1 MQQKMRK
8 NREKKTKLFQE
19 KALTQALLNF
29 TTGSAIVVDPTG
41 TIRAL
46 NKTAA
51 QRIGKIPDELIGL
64 SLYDL
69 LPSDIAGTRKTKF
82 DEAIC
87 TLLPLH
93 FEDKSNNLYFENH
106 INPVWDGLQL
116 NALIVYERDITALK
130 QAESVKAG
138 SENATGQYYRA
149 ILDAQSATI
158 CRFLITGTLTFVNHA
173 CCEYFG
179 KTSEQLLG
187 ENFFSLFPEK
197 ERVEIQQNL
206 ASLTEEKP
214 HETLKFFASES
225 NGNTRCQGW
234 AIRGIFNPEGVPVE
248 FQAVGEDRTA
258 QVEAE
263 TTLREK
269 QRLLERI
276 TEATPSII
284 YLYDLIEERNVYCNR
299 AMFAKL
305 GYTPAQIQ
313 AMGAA
318 FLPNV
323 MHPEDWAKVQINYEK
338 FAEAKEGEI
347 VEGEYRMRHANGEWR
362 WFYSRD
368 TVFARTADG
377 CPHLLL
383 GISED
388 ITERKQTELD
398 LRSSRQMLHLV
409 IDNIPQ
415 AIFWKDRN
423 SVYLGSNRLF
433 AKDAGLD
440 SVENIVGK
448 TDYDFA
454 WKKEEADFFREWDW
468 QVMETDT
475 PQYHMIETQLQA
487 DGKQAWLDTNK
498 VPLHDASGKVIG
510 ILGTYEDITER
521 KQMEEALQA
530 SEERFRLLVEG
541 VKDYA
546 IYLLDAQGYVSSWNT
561 GAERIKGYYAH
572 EIVGKHFS
580 CFYEPKERQLG
591 KPNQQLETCAAT
603 GRFESE
609 GWRIC
614 KNGSRFWASATLSAL
629 RDEVGQLRG
638 FAKVVRD
645 ITERKQAEEALQK
658 TNEILGIKVEV
669 QTTELRV
676 VIEQLHQEIGQRTQ
690 AEAQAQKSQQK
701 YRSVVDSLKEVIF
714 QTDTAG
720 AWTFLNPAWYEITG
734 FSVEESLGKFFLDFV
749 HPDDQQCQIELFQL
763 LINGQKDYCRQE
775 IRYLTKPNNNS
786 HSGSIRGGIS
796 EAAGGYRWLEVF
808 ARLNTDDPDKF
819 TGITGTLNDITERK
833 QTEAALRESE
843 ERFRRAFEDVATGMA
858 LVGLDGSYLQV
869 NRALSEMLGYSELE
883 LTATTSQALTHPADV
898 PLCLEIHRNFETGQ
912 IYCQQVEKRY
922 IHKNGHTVW
931 AQLTKSL
938 MYGAEGQ
945 PLYYVSQIQDITER
959 KQVEAALRESE
970 VFFRQLAENVDEV
983 FWIVTPDFSQMLYV
997 SPMYEQIWGRSCE
1010 QVYASPLSWLD
1021 AVHLEDRE
1029 QLMPAL
1035 AGSMAK
1041 LQSSQSS
1048 EIVLNQEYRIIRP
1061 DGSIRWI
1068 WDRSFPVRNAA
1079 GEVYRLC
1086 RVAKD
1091 ITGRKQAEE
1100 ELHKA
1105 LAKEKELSELRSR
1118 FVTMVSHEFRTPLS
1132 TILSSADLLE
1142 YYCQEWPLEKTEKKL
1157 EHLVRIQ
1164 TAAVNMTQLLNDVLV
1179 IGRNDAG
1186 KLPFHPTWVDLPTFC
1201 CDLIEEF
1208 QISADKLHIIEFVQ
1222 VRPKLSHNIESVYR
1236 KFTEVLADEKL
1247 LRQILSNLLS
1257 NALKYSPKK
1266 GQITFKLACQQAQA
1280 IFQIQDNGIGI
1291 PPEDQQRLF
1300 EAFHRAKNVG
1310 DIPGSGLG
1318 LAIVKRAVDMHSG
1331 YITVKSEVGMGTT
1344 FTVALPLTNRSNFD
1358 EEDSSD

>member
-1 MQQKMRK
+1 MQ
-8 NREKKTKLFQE
+8 KKTTESGATETKLIQE
-19 KALTQALLNF
+19 KTLTQALLEAA
-29 TTGSAIVVDPTG
+29 TGSAIIVDPTG

-46 NKTAA
+46 NETAA
-51 QRIGKIPDELIGL
+51 QRLGKKPRELIGL
-64 SLYDL
+64 ALYDL
-69 LPSDIAGTRKTKF
+69 LPSDIAGTRRTKF
-82 DEAIC
+82 NQAIC
-87 TLLPLH
+87 TLLPLQ
-93 FEDKSNNLYFENH
+93 FEDKSSNLYFENR
-106 INPVWDGLQL
+106 IDPVWDGVEL
-116 NALIVYERDITALK
+116 NALIIYERDITALK
-130 QAESVKAG
+130 QAEPVKAP
-138 SENATGQYYRA
+138 ENSTVQYYRA
-149 ILDAQSATI
+149 ILDTQSASI
-158 CRFLITGTLTFVNHA
+158 CRFLIGGTLTFVNHA

-179 KTSEQLLG
+179 KTPEQLLG

-197 ERVEIQQNL
+197 EQANIQQNL
-206 ASLTEEKP
+206 VFI
-214 HETLKFFASES
+214 TLENPNKTLDFFASEL
-225 NGNTRCQGW
+225 NGNTCCQRW
-234 AIRGIFNPEGVPVE
+234 TIRGIFNSEGLPVE
-248 FQAVGEDRTA
+248 FQAVGEDMTA
-258 QVEAE
+258 QVQAEAA
-263 TTLREK
+263 LREK
-269 QRLLERI
+269 QHLLERI
-276 TEATPSII
+276 AEATPSIV
-284 YLYDLIEERNVYCNR
+284 YLYDLIKEQNIYLNR
-299 AMFAKL
+299 AMFATL

-313 AMGAA
+313 AMGAT
-318 FLPNV
+318 FLSEV
-323 MHPEDWAKVQINYEK
+323 MHPEDFAKVQINFENLAK
-338 FAEAKEGEI
+338 AKEGEI

-368 TVFARTADG
+368 TVFAHTADG

-409 IDNIPQ
+409 LDNIPQ

-423 SVYLGSNRLF
+423 SVYLGGNRLF

-440 SVENIVGK
+440 SVENIAGK
-448 TDYDFA
+448 TDYDLA
-454 WKKEEADFFREWDW
+454 WRKEEADFFREWDR

-475 PQYHMIETQLQA
+475 PQYHIIETQLEA
-487 DGKQAWLDTNK
+487 DGKQAWIDTNK
-498 VPLHDASGKVIG
+498 VPLHDASGQVIG

-521 KQMEEALQA
+521 KQMEKALQA

-561 GAERIKGYYAH
+561 GAERIKGYHAQ

-580 CFYEPKERQLG
+580 CFYELADRQLG
-591 KPNQQLETCAAT
+591 KPNLQLETCAAT
-603 GRFESE
+603 GRFEGE

-614 KNGSRFWASATLSAL
+614 KNGSRFWASATISAL
-629 RDEVGQLRG
+629 RDEAGQLRG

-690 AEAQAQKSQQK
+690 AEAEAQKSQQK
-701 YRSVVDSLKEVIF
+701 YRSVVNSLKEVIF
-714 QTDTAG
+714 QTDTQG
-720 AWTFLNPAWYEITG
+720 SWTFLNPAWYEITG

-749 HPDDQQCQIELFQL
+749 HPDDQQCQIELFQR
-763 LINGQKDYCRQE
+763 LINNEKDYCRQE
-775 IRYLTKPNNNS
+775 IRYLTKHNKT
-786 HSGSIRGGIS
+786 SGD
-796 EAAGGYRWLEVF
+796 YRWLEVF
-808 ARLNTDDPDKF
+808 ARLSTDDSGEL

-858 LVGLDGSYLQV
+858 LVGLDGGYLQV
-869 NRALSEMLGYSELE
+869 NRALCQILGYSELE
-883 LTATTSQALTHPADV
+883 LTATTSHALTHPADV
-898 PLCLEIHRNFETGQ
+898 PLCVEIHRNFETGQ
-912 IYCQQVEKRY
+912 VYCQQVEKRY
-922 IHKNGHTVW
+922 IHKDGHTVW

-938 MYGAEGQ
+938 MYDSEGQ

-1010 QVYASPLSWLD
+1010 QVYASPRSWLD

-1179 IGRNDAG
+1179 IGRNEAG

-1208 QISADKLHIIEFVQ
+1208 QISAGKFHIIKFIQ
-1222 VRPKLSHNIESVYR
+1222 VRSKFSDDIEPVYR
-1236 KFTEVLADEKL
+1236 KFTEVMADEKL

-1266 GQITFKLACQQAQA
+1266 GQITFKLACQPAQA

-1310 DIPGSGLG
+1310 DIPGTGLG

-1344 FTVALPLTNRSNFD
+1344 FTVSLPLTNRSNFD

>member
-1 MQQKMRK
+1 MQQKMRE
-8 NREKKTKLFQE
+8 NWEIETKFIQE
-19 KALTQALLNF
+19 KALIQALLNAA
-29 TTGSAIVVDPTG
+29 TGSAIIVDPTG

-46 NKTAA
+46 NGTAA
-51 QRIGKIPDELIGL
+51 QRLGKLPGELIGL
-64 SLYDL
+64 ALYDL
-69 LPSDIAGTRKTKF
+69 LPSDIAGTRKIKF

-87 TLLPLH
+87 TLLPLD
-93 FEDKSNNLYFENH
+93 FEDKSSNLYFENR
-106 INPVWDGLQL
+106 IEQVWDGVEL
-116 NALIVYERDITALK
+116 NALIVYEREITAPK
-130 QAESVKAG
+130 QAEPVKATT
-138 SENATGQYYRA
+138 ENANEQYYRA

-158 CRFLITGTLTFVNHA
+158 CRFLINGTLTFVNHA
-173 CCEYFG
+173 CYDYFG
-179 KTSEQLLG
+179 KTPEQLLG
-187 ENFFSLFPEK
+187 EKFFSLFPEP
-197 ERVEIQQNL
+197 ERVKLQQNL
-206 ASLTEEKP
+206 GFITEENP
-214 HETLKFFASES
+214 HKTLEFLASEP
-225 NGNTRCQGW
+225 NGNTRYQRW
-234 AIRGIFNPEGVPVE
+234 TIRTIFNPEGQPVE
-248 FQAVGEDRTA
+248 FQAVGEDITA
-258 QVEAE
+258 QVQAEAA
-263 TTLREK
+263 LREK
-269 QRLLERI
+269 KRLLERI
-276 TEATPSII
+276 AEATPSII
-284 YLYDLIEERNVYCNR
+284 YLYDLIEKRNVYCNR
-299 AMFAKL
+299 AMFANL
-305 GYTPAQIQ
+305 GYTSAQIQ
-313 AMGAA
+313 AMGTT
-318 FLPNV
+318 FLSEV
-323 MHPEDWAKVQINYEK
+323 MHTEDLAKIQLNSEK
-338 FAEAKEGEI
+338 FAKAKEGEI
-347 VEGEYRMRHANGEWR
+347 VEGEYRLRHAGGEWR
-362 WFYSRD
+362 WFYSQD

-377 CPHLLL
+377 RPHLLL
-383 GISED
+383 GIAED

-398 LRSSRQMLHLV
+398 LRSSRQMLHLI

-423 SVYLGSNRLF
+423 SVYLGANRLF
-433 AKDAGLD
+433 AQDAGLD

-448 TDYDFA
+448 TDYDLA
-454 WKKEEADFFREWDW
+454 WRKEEAAFFRACDR

-475 PQYHMIETQLQA
+475 PQYHMIETQLEA

-498 VPLHDASGKVIG
+498 VPLHDASGTVIG

-546 IYLLDAQGYVSSWNT
+546 IYLLDPQGYVISWNA
-561 GAERIKGYYAH
+561 GAQRIKGYQAH
-572 EIVGKHFS
+572 EIIGRHFS
-580 CFYEPKERQLG
+580 CFYPLEDQQLD
-591 KPNQQLETCAAT
+591 KPNQQLKTCAAT
-603 GRFESE
+603 GRFEGE

-614 KNGSRFWASATLSAL
+614 KNGSRFWASVALSAL
-629 RDEVGQLRG
+629 RDEAGKLRG

-645 ITERKQAEEALQK
+645 ITERRQAEEALQK
-658 TNEILGIKVEV
+658 ANEILGIKVEV

-690 AEAQAQKSQQK
+690 AEAEAQKSQQK
-701 YRSVVDSLKEVIF
+701 YRSVVNSLKEVIF

-720 AWTFLNPAWYEITG
+720 SWTFLNPAWYEITG
-734 FSVEESLGKFFLDFV
+734 FSVEESLGKFFLEFV
-749 HPDDQQCQIELFQL
+749 HPDDQQCQIELFQQ
-763 LINGQKDYCRQE
+763 LINGEKDYCRQE
-775 IRYLTKPNNNS
+775 IRYLTKHHKTL
-786 HSGSIRGGIS
+786 HSGSPPGGGS
-796 EAAGGYRWLEVF
+796 EAAGGYSWLEVF
-808 ARLNTDDPDKF
+808 ARLSTDDSGEL

-858 LVGLDGSYLQV
+858 LEGLDGGYLQV
-869 NRALSEMLGYSELE
+869 NRALCQILGYSELE
-883 LTATTSQALTHPADV
+883 LTATTSQTITHPADL
-898 PLCLEIHRNFETGQ
+898 PICLEAYRNFETGKVH
-912 IYCQQVEKRY
+912 CQQLEKRY
-922 IHKNGHTVW
+922 IHKDGHTVW
-931 AQLTKSL
+931 AQVTKSL
-938 MYGAEGQ
+938 MYNPEGQ

-983 FWIVTPDFSQMLYV
+983 FWIVTPDFGQMLYV

-1010 QVYASPLSWLD
+1010 QVYASPRSWLD

-1029 QLMPAL
+1029 QLLPAL
-1035 AGSMAK
+1035 AGSLAK
-1041 LQSSQSS
+1041 PQQFQSS

-1091 ITGRKQAEE
+1091 ITGRKQVEE

-1142 YYCQEWPLEKTEKKL
+1142 YYCEEWPVEKTEKKL
-1157 EHLVRIQ
+1157 EHLGRIQ

-1208 QISADKLHIIEFVQ
+1208 QIGADKSHIIEFIQ
-1222 VRPKLSHNIESVYR
+1222 IKPKVSHSIESVYR
-1236 KFTEVLADEKL
+1236 KFTEVWADEKL

-1257 NALKYSPKK
+1257 NALKYSPER
-1266 GQITFKLACQQAQA
+1266 GQIKFKLACQQTEAM
-1280 IFQIQDNGIGI
+1280 FQIQDNGIGI

-1310 DIPGSGLG
+1310 DIPGTGLG